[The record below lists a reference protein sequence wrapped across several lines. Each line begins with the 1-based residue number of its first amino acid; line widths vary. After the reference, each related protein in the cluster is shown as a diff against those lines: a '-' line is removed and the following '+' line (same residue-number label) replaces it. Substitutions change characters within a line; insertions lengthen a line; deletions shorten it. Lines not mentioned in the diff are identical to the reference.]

1 MELRQ
6 LRYFQAV
13 VKAGSLSAAAL
24 TLHVSQPPLSVAISK
39 LEAELGVELLIRTPR
54 GVEPTTAGGYL
65 LDASSRLLDDVDDIV
80 ATLGRFRDGLE
91 GALTMAAVPVLTWHR
106 VPQLLRRHARSHPG
120 VEVRLTFPTPWV
132 AIDMLRQRRVD
143 VAAVMVSNHQ
153 AFAARHRGVLD
164 IMDWG
169 PVPLVAVLPPEFSS
183 APDPL
188 PVSEFQDST
197 LVMPPRMAAAPSLPE
212 TVDTYLQECGVV
224 PATYRYV
231 ETIQGGLP
239 LVESGLA
246 KAILPDPDRK
256 SLSRFNVVV
265 RELDPVPEPL
275 RALVLTRHGVE
286 VDPALQSLLQQMSK
300 LRSG

>member
-24 TLHVSQPPLSVAISK
+24 TLHISQPPLSVAISK

-80 ATLGRFRDGLE
+80 ATLARFREGLE
-91 GALTMAAVPVLTWHR
+91 GAITMAAVPVLTWHR

-120 VEVRLTFPTPWV
+120 VEVRLTNPTPWV
-132 AIDMLRQRRVD
+132 AIDMLRQGKVD
-143 VAAVMVSNHQ
+143 LAAVMVSNHK
-153 AFAARHRGVLD
+153 AFSARHRGVLD
-164 IMDWG
+164 ALDWG
-169 PVPLVAVLPPEFSS
+169 PIPLVAVLPPEYAS

-188 PVSEFQDST
+188 PIEEFHGST

-212 TVDTYLQECGVV
+212 AVDAYLKEHLVT
-224 PATYRYV
+224 PATYRHAD
-231 ETIQGGLP
+231 TIQGGLP
-239 LVESGLA
+239 LIEAGVA
-246 KAILPDPDRK
+246 KAILPDPDGK

-265 RELDPVPEPL
+265 RQLDPAPEPL
-275 RALVLTRHGVE
+275 RAIVLTRHGDKVN
-286 VDPALQSLLQQMSK
+286 PALNALLQQISK